1 MGAMMKKLLEEAA
14 KLSPEEQE
22 SWAATC
28 LSILEDERGWTDRF
42 TRHPEVLERLAEE
55 ADAEIKSEGVRPL
68 DFDKRST

>member
-1 MGAMMKKLLEEAA
+1 MMKKLLEEAA

-28 LSILEDERGWTDRF
+28 LSILEDERGWTERF
-42 TRHPEVLERLAEE
+42 ARHPEVLERLAKE
-55 ADAEIKSEGVRPL
+55 ADAEIESGRIRPM

>member
-14 KLSPEEQE
+14 KLSPDEQE

-28 LSILEDERGWTDRF
+28 LSILEDERGWSTRF
-42 TRHPEVLERLAEE
+42 ERHPEVLERLVAE
-55 ADAEIKSEGVRPL
+55 ADAEIESGRVGPM

>member
-1 MGAMMKKLLEEAA
+1 MGVMMKKLLEEAA

-28 LSILEDERGWTDRF
+28 LAILDDERGWTERF
-42 TRHPEVLERLAEE
+42 ARHPEVLERLAAE
-55 ADAEIKSEGVRPL
+55 ADTEIERGRAGPM